1 LISRLISVII
11 SIRNKGVKMKTFEE
25 IKKKIEEHREE
36 LISRFKIKEIG
47 IFGSYARGDQDET
60 SDVDILVDYSDEHIS
75 LFDVL
80 DVKYYFEELLGLNV
94 DIVTREALKPVIG
107 KHIMEEVVF
116 V

>member
-1 LISRLISVII
+1 MKSFDE
-11 SIRNKGVKMKTFEE
+11 VKKT
-25 IKKKIEEHREE
+25 IEMYREE
-36 LISRFKIKEIG
+36 LITKFKIKEIG

-60 SDVDILVDYSDEHIS
+60 SDVDMLVDYSDDHIS

-80 DVKYYFEELLGLNV
+80 DLKYYLEELLGLKV

-107 KHIMEEVVF
+107 KHILNEVVF